1 MAQVIVQGEF
11 VVDPGDRERFIEAST
26 EGMWSSRA
34 EDGCLEYVF
43 ASDPLEPGRVVLS
56 ERWESME
63 LLRRHL
69 DGRASRPA
77 ADRPKPI
84 SADIV
89 IYEVTSATKLT

>member
-26 EGMWSSRA
+26 ERMRSSRA

-56 ERWESME
+56 ERWASME

-69 DGRASRPA
+69 DGQASRPA
-77 ADRPKPI
+77 ADRPETI
-84 SADIV
+84 SAEIV